1 MKTQRKILVPARNQN
16 PTMLS
21 LASCFTDCATL
32 THLDLTVIIKY
43 LKTDLD
49 DASEDGNFREL
60 N

>member
-1 MKTQRKILVPARNQN
+1 MKKQRKILVPTRDQSLI
-16 PTMLS
+16 TLS
-21 LASCFTDCATL
+21 PATL
-32 THLDLTVIIKY
+32 TNPDLRVIIKY